1 MKTLL
6 TLFVLFFSFLVFA
19 DDISDFEIEGIS
31 IGDSALDYFSEA
43 EINKAIKSDY
53 YKDKDNLF
61 STSEFYM
68 NENSYLTTYDGLQ
81 ITYKTNDIK
90 YQIYHI
96 AGLLASDPSECKN
109 KRMEII
115 KEIENIFINLSR
127 EEVNSKHLLDKSG
140 QSKIIG
146 QNYYFKS
153 SDYIQVACYVWG
165 KKMNYIDH
173 LRLSASKRE
182 FADWREN

>member
-90 YQIYHI
+90 FIILPVCWHLILQNV
-96 AGLLASDPSECKN
+96 K
-109 KRMEII
+109 I
-115 KEIENIFINLSR
+115 KEW
-127 EEVNSKHLLDKSG
+127 KS
-140 QSKIIG
+140 
-146 QNYYFKS
+146 
-153 SDYIQVACYVWG
+153 
-165 KKMNYIDH
+165 
-173 LRLSASKRE
+173 
-182 FADWREN
+182 